1 MNFTSTELL
10 SLLAGYLWP
19 LFRIAAFIT
28 AAPLFGT
35 RLLPMRIKLV
45 FALALTIVIAPVL
58 PPPPAI
64 EMFSLMGF
72 VVVLQ
77 QVLIGAAMGFALQL
91 VFAAF
96 VLGGQVIALTMG
108 LGFASL
114 NDPSSG
120 VVVPTVSQ
128 IYSIFVTLVFFA
140 INGHLVMIEVLADSF
155 FSLPVA
161 LDGLSVDGFWTLMKW
176 AGYMFS
182 GAVLMALP
190 AVASM
195 LVVNVGFGVMTRAS
209 PQLNIFAIGFPV
221 IMTLGFVVIL
231 ISLPSITPLFENL
244 LQGAFTLM
252 RELVGGAHG

>member
-19 LFRIAAFIT
+19 LFRIAALVS

-35 RLLPMRIKLV
+35 RMLPMRIKLV

-58 PPPPAI
+58 PPPPSVD
-64 EMFSLMGF
+64 MFSLPGF
-72 VVVLQ
+72 MVVLQ
-77 QVLIGAAMGFALQL
+77 QVLIGLAMGFALQL

-114 NDPSSG
+114 NDPATG

-128 IYSIFVTLVFFA
+128 LYSIFIALVFFA
-140 INGHLVMIEVLADSF
+140 INGHLVMIEVIAESF
-155 FSLPVA
+155 HSLPVA
-161 LDGLSVDGFWTLMKW
+161 ASGLSVDSLWSLLKW

-195 LVVNVGFGVMTRAS
+195 LVVNVGFGVMTRAA

-221 IMTLGFVVIL
+221 IMTIGFVVIL
-231 ISLPSITPLFENL
+231 VSMPSITPQFENL
-244 LQGAFTLM
+244 LQGAFGLM
-252 RELVGGAHG
+252 RELAGGS

>member
-1 MNFTSTELL
+1 
-10 SLLAGYLWP
+10 
-19 LFRIAAFIT
+19 
-28 AAPLFGT
+28 
-35 RLLPMRIKLV
+35 
-45 FALALTIVIAPVL
+45 
-58 PPPPAI
+58 
-64 EMFSLMGF
+64 MFSFMGI

-77 QVLIGAAMGFALQL
+77 QVLIGVAMGFALQL

-114 NDPSSG
+114 NDPASG

-140 INGHLVMIEVLADSF
+140 INGHLVMIEVIAESF
-155 FSLPVA
+155 HSLPVA
-161 LDGLSVDGFWTLMKW
+161 ATGVSVASLWTLIQW

-190 AVASM
+190 VVASM
-195 LVVNVGFGVMTRAS
+195 LVVNLGFGVMTRAS

-221 IMTLGFVVIL
+221 IMTMGFIVIM
-231 ISLPSITPLFENL
+231 ISMPSITPQFENL
-244 LQGAFTLM
+244 LQGGFGLM
-252 RELVGGAHG
+252 RELAGGR

>member
-19 LFRIAAFIT
+19 LFRIAALVSS
-28 AAPLFGT
+28 AAVFGG
-35 RLLPMRIKLV
+35 RLLPMRVKLI
-45 FALALTIVIAPVL
+45 FILALTIVIAPVL

-77 QVLIGAAMGFALQL
+77 QVLIGLAMGFTLQL
-91 VFAAF
+91 VFGAF

-114 NDPSSG
+114 NDPASG

-140 INGHLVMIEVLADSF
+140 INGHLVMIQVITESF
-155 FSLPVA
+155 YSLPVA
-161 LDGLSVDGFWTLMKW
+161 ATGISVAGIWSLLEW

-190 AVASM
+190 VVASM
-195 LVVNVGFGVMTRAS
+195 LVVNLGFGVMTRAS

-221 IMTLGFVVIL
+221 IMTMGFIVIL
-231 ISLPSITPLFENL
+231 FSMPSITPQFENL
-244 LQGAFTLM
+244 LQGGFDLM
-252 RELVGGAHG
+252 RELAGAR

>member
-1 MNFTSTELL
+1 MNFTSTEIL

-19 LFRIAAFIT
+19 LFRIAAFIA

-35 RLLPMRIKLV
+35 RLLPMRVKLI
-45 FALALTIVIAPVL
+45 FALALAIVIAPVL
-58 PPPPAI
+58 PPPPAV

-72 VVVLQ
+72 MVVLQ
-77 QVLIGAAMGFALQL
+77 QILIGAAMGFALQL
-91 VFAAF
+91 VFGAF
-96 VLGGQVIALTMG
+96 VLGGQIMALTMG

-114 NDPSSG
+114 NDPASG
-120 VVVPTVSQ
+120 VIVPTVSQ
-128 IYSIFVTLVFFA
+128 VYSIFVTLVFFA
-140 INGHLVMIEVLADSF
+140 INGHLVMIEVLAESF
-155 FSLPVA
+155 YSLPVA
-161 LDGLSVDGFWTLMKW
+161 VSGLSFDSIWSLLKW
-176 AGYMFS
+176 ASYMFS

-231 ISLPSITPLFENL
+231 FSLPSVAPLFENL
-244 LQGAFTLM
+244 LQGSFGLM
-252 RELVGGAHG
+252 REMVGTR

>member
-19 LFRIAAFIT
+19 LFRIAALVS
-28 AAPLFGT
+28 AAAVFGG
-35 RLLPMRIKLV
+35 RLLPMRVKLI

-64 EMFSLMGF
+64 EMFSLAGF

-77 QVLIGAAMGFALQL
+77 QVLIGLAMGFILQL

-96 VLGGQVIALTMG
+96 VLGGQVVALTMG

-114 NDPSSG
+114 NDPASG

-140 INGHLVMIEVLADSF
+140 INGHLVMIEVIAESF
-155 FSLPVA
+155 YTLPVSA
-161 LDGLSVDGFWTLMKW
+161 NGLSVDGIWTLLEW
-176 AGYMFS
+176 GSYMFS

-195 LVVNVGFGVMTRAS
+195 LVVNVGFGVMTRAA

-231 ISLPSITPLFENL
+231 ISMPSITPQFENL
-244 LQGAFTLM
+244 LQGGFDLM
-252 RELVGGAHG
+252 REMAGGR

>member
-10 SLLAGYLWP
+10 SLLSGYLWP
-19 LFRIAAFIT
+19 LFRIAAFVAST
-28 AAPLFGT
+28 AIFSG

-58 PPPPAI
+58 PPPPAV

-77 QVLIGAAMGFALQL
+77 QVLIGVAMGFVLQL

-114 NDPSSG
+114 NDPASG
-120 VVVPTVSQ
+120 VIVPTVSQ

-140 INGHLVMIEVLADSF
+140 INGHLIMIEVLADSF
-155 FSLPVA
+155 YSLPVSTA
-161 LDGLSVDGFWTLMKW
+161 GMGMDSLWSLLKW
-176 AGYMFS
+176 ASYLFS

-195 LVVNVGFGVMTRAS
+195 LVVNVGFGVMTRAA

-221 IMTLGFVVIL
+221 IMTMGFAVIM
-231 ISLPSITPLFENL
+231 ISMSSITPQFENL
-244 LQGAFTLM
+244 LQTGFDMM
-252 RELVGGAHG
+252 RELAGGR

>member
-10 SLLAGYLWP
+10 TLLAGYLWP
-19 LFRIAAFIT
+19 LFRIAALIT
-28 AAPLFGT
+28 ATAVFGGA
-35 RLLPMRIKLV
+35 LLPMRIKLV

-64 EMFSLMGF
+64 DMFSLTGF

-77 QVLIGAAMGFALQL
+77 QVLIGVAMGFTLQL
-91 VFAAF
+91 VFSVF

-114 NDPSSG
+114 NDPATG
-120 VVVPTVSQ
+120 VIVPTVSQ

-140 INGHLVMIEVLADSF
+140 INGHLVMIEVIATSF
-155 FSLPVA
+155 YTLPVGA
-161 LDGLSVDGFWTLMKW
+161 TGLGVDSLWSLLSW

-195 LVVNVGFGVMTRAS
+195 LVVNVGFGVMTRAA

-231 ISLPSITPLFENL
+231 VSLPSIIPQFENI
-244 LQGAFTLM
+244 LQAGFALM
-252 RELVGGAHG
+252 RELAGGR